1 MYYILCN
8 DIALCSYKDKKY
20 SIWRRYEPL
29 ITIIDE
35 DTYNVLDKCDGLHS
49 LKVSDPMIQSLEN
62 DNIIEKCE
70 FNSKKLDK
78 WQKVKTNNI
87 YLHELEI
94 AITYKCNMNCLHCFT
109 TSSAS
114 HLMPELSLED
124 YEKILD
130 DAVKCGIHGIH
141 FTGGEPMLHPNIK
154 EMIKMIYKKGLYL
167 YEFCTNGSLLTEEFI
182 KWLSILP
189 NAKNI
194 QFDISFDMVGYH
206 DWLRN
211 KNGAEKEAINAM
223 KLCKKYGFIVMTNCN
238 INKVNSSSM
247 YDTVNLLESIG
258 VDKIRL
264 ISTRRSPKWIEL
276 CNGKEYDW
284 TEWYDLAIEFAKRYT
299 NEEHTAELD
308 FWSTFHFKPKDRI
321 VDTNSIR
328 GSRCKCDETQA
339 LCSLIRRRIAVCPD
353 GDINIC
359 HQMTGAL
366 KKDGRCL
373 GNVIKDGLSKV
384 LEDSE
389 YQRIIE
395 APVSKRK
402 EFNKECQECEYWNY
416 CVGGCPVM
424 GHEHHK
430 EFTESPFPYY
440 YDYSKCVFF
449 KNDYYHKLAS
459 ILPMDW
465 VLL

>member
-1 MYYILCN
+1 MSAGERIKVLRKELKLSQTAFGEKIGVKR
-8 DIALCSYKDKKY
+8 DVIA
-20 SIWRRYEPL
+20 
-29 ITIIDE
+29 
-35 DTYNVLDKCDGLHS
+35 NV
-49 LKVSDPMIQSLEN
+49 
-62 DNIIEKCE
+62 
-70 FNSKKLDK
+70 
-78 WQKVKTNNI
+78 
-87 YLHELEI
+87 ELER
-94 AITYKCNMNCLHCFT
+94 APVKD
-109 TSSAS
+109 
-114 HLMPELSLED
+114 LMLKIICRTFNVNPLWLEKGEGEMFLETPD
-124 YEKILD
+124 TILD
-130 DAVKCGIHGIH
+130 
-141 FTGGEPMLHPNIK
+141 
-154 EMIKMIYKKGLYL
+154 
-167 YEFCTNGSLLTEEFI
+167 
-182 KWLSILP
+182 
-189 NAKNI
+189 
-194 QFDISFDMVGYH
+194 
-206 DWLRN
+206 
-211 KNGAEKEAINAM
+211 
-223 KLCKKYGFIVMTNCN
+223 
-238 INKVNSSSM
+238 
-247 YDTVNLLESIG
+247 
-258 VDKIRL
+258 
-264 ISTRRSPKWIEL
+264 
-276 CNGKEYDW
+276 
-284 TEWYDLAIEFAKRYT
+284 DLAIEFAKRYT

-459 ILPMDW
+459 ILPIDW